1 MTDGLD
7 AGVLAQLAEAVRP
20 ALRPLRDADTQN
32 LNELTIRRNQLM
44 TMLVTEKNRP
54 RRGTGAVHP
63 RIKAHISRL
72 DTELKDLD
80 QGLGK
85 PLLRN
90 QKAALRFRWCGPTAT
105 GPGFPPPAPEGV
117 TSLGENDGT

>member
-7 AGVLAQLAEAVRP
+7 AGVLAQLAEAGRP

-44 TMLVTEKNRP
+44 TMLVAEKNRP

-63 RIKAHISRL
+63 RIMAHINWL
-72 DTELKDLD
+72 EKELKDLD

-90 QKAALRFRWCGPTAT
+90 QKAALRFRWCSPTAT
-105 GPGFPPPAPEGV
+105 VPGFPPPPPRE
-117 TSLGENDGT
+117 

>member
-1 MTDGLD
+1 MTDGFD

-44 TMLVTEKNRP
+44 TMLVAEKNRP

-63 RIKAHISRL
+63 RIKAQSTGWKRSSKTWTKVSGSHCFAIRKLRYVSDGAAQRQRVLDSRRRPR
-72 DTELKDLD
+72 
-80 QGLGK
+80 GS
-85 PLLRN
+85 N
-90 QKAALRFRWCGPTAT
+90 V
-105 GPGFPPPAPEGV
+105 PG
-117 TSLGENDGT
+117 